1 MIRPGRMAPS
11 IFSPQRC
18 VSAWLHCLQA
28 SASSLVVWENVR
40 LTLSGREA
48 CDRTLA
54 ERTGRPF
61 KRAFFHAD
69 ALHSASRATMAAA
82 AEQSAAEMK
91 RIDGPMCVIEGLV
104 RCPLTLLLPQA
115 TRMHLIVSQAQ
126 TGWSP
131 ALHRPWCNGYSV
143 AIDVSCCC
151 SASCLSLCSSGA
163 STGST
168 L

>member
-1 MIRPGRMAPS
+1 MPLTI
-11 IFSPQRC
+11 
-18 VSAWLHCLQA
+18 
-28 SASSLVVWENVR
+28 
-40 LTLSGREA
+40 TLSGREA

>member
-1 MIRPGRMAPS
+1 MADGAACWWS
-11 IFSPQRC
+11 DL
-18 VSAWLHCLQA
+18 VS
-28 SASSLVVWENVR
+28 

-115 TRMHLIVSQAQ
+115 TRHLGRTPIWDPV
-126 TGWSP
+126 G
-131 ALHRPWCNGYSV
+131 R
-143 AIDVSCCC
+143 
-151 SASCLSLCSSGA
+151 
-163 STGST
+163 
-168 L
+168 